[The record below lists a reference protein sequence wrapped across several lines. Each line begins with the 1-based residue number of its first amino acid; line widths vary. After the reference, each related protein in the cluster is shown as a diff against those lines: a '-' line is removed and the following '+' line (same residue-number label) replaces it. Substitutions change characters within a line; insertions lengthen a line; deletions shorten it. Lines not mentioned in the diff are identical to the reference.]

1 MHGSGH
7 PRGQGLCEEMI
18 RHCGEF
24 PFPLPGWITRK
35 RGVGREDGG
44 GGGGRRSRRGLLEE
58 YWKNVCEKKGRYE

>member
-44 GGGGRRSRRGLLEE
+44 GGGVEGVEE
-58 YWKNVCEKKGRYE
+58 GC